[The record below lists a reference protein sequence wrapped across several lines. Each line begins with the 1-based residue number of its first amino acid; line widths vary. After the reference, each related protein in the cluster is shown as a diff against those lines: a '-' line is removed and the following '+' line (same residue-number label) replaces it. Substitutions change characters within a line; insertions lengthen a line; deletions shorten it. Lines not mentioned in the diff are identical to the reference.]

1 MVWRRIGVFVSVLV
15 VPIVAATFPALAI
28 PPCSSIGFSSCNYD
42 CSLSKGDNQPP
53 PPTCQEVTFGACV
66 DGVELYRY
74 TCTEN
79 VTITKQC
86 TCDDPPEDP
95 PSGGCFLA
103 GTPISM
109 ADGSTRPIEEIQAG
123 DTVFAYDEA
132 SKQMKPDKVKVVHP
146 VVERDFYLV
155 VNGKMKL
162 TPNHRVLSKGEWVE
176 IGQLAVGDTLT
187 APDGEPVPIEKI
199 EKVEGKVKVYNFAVN
214 PYETYVAS
222 GVIVHNRKQET
233 TPPPEP

>member
-1 MVWRRIGVFVSVLV
+1 MVCRRIGVFVSVFATVL
-15 VPIVAATFPALAI
+15 IAASLPALAV
-28 PPCSSIGFSSCNYD
+28 PCSQLATATACANQCYLQDDDGIEPYPLCTTYVQSTCSKNGVARVTYYCSDGSILSSGN
-42 CSLSKGDNQPP
+42 CS
-53 PPTCQEVTFGACV
+53 
-66 DGVELYRY
+66 
-74 TCTEN
+74 
-79 VTITKQC
+79 
-86 TCDDPPEDP
+86 CDVPQDPP
-95 PSGGCFLA
+95 GGCFLA
-103 GTPISM
+103 GTPITM
-109 ADGSTRPIEEIQAG
+109 GDGSTKPIEEIQAG

-233 TPPPEP
+233 TPPPQP